1 MELSHDQLIFLSVL
15 GIRFFLPLLIFRFPL
30 PAIIGCL
37 VIDALDQTIFQKTT
51 SLPLDG
57 YQSYDKAL
65 DIYYLSIAYI
75 STMRNWT
82 NKFAFKIS
90 QFLFYYRIIGVTL
103 FELLGNRTILLL
115 FPNTFEYFF
124 IFYEALRLFWNPK
137 RFSKKFLLLAAA
149 FIWIFIKLPQE
160 YIIHVAQVDTTDW
173 IKTTIF
179 GVSPNTTFAQ
189 IAGLYPLFLPLLIL
203 ICVSLV
209 FTLKQAF
216 KLLPARDHKLQ
227 FMAKITPLKAF
238 SGAKSLRFKL
248 YPEILEKIFFVGL
261 VCVVFSQLFPS
272 FNGAPLR
279 VFLGAGL
286 VVAIGAGISY
296 MLRAKWMRHLPIALR
311 ILAMI
316 IPNTILI
323 VIYSQIVAPGRN
335 LHFGL
340 IIFFALIITLFT
352 VFYDTYRPYYIRRFG
367 SV

>member
-1 MELSHDQLIFLSVL
+1 MELSQDQLIFLSVL

-37 VIDALDQTIFQKTT
+37 LIDAIDQTIFQKIT

-82 NKFAFKIS
+82 DKFAFKIS

-103 FELLGNRTILLL
+103 FELMGNRTLLLL

-124 IFYEALRLFWNPK
+124 IFYEALRLFWDPK
-137 RFSKKFLLLAAA
+137 RFSKKFLLFAAA
-149 FIWIFIKLPQE
+149 FIWIVIKLPQE

-173 IKTTIF
+173 IKMTLF
-179 GVSPNTTFAQ
+179 GVSPDTTLTQ
-189 IAGLYPLFLPLLIL
+189 IAGLYPLLLPLLALFGI
-203 ICVSLV
+203 SLV

-216 KLLPARDHKLQ
+216 KLLPPRDHKLR
-227 FMAKITPLKAF
+227 FETKLAPLK
-238 SGAKSLRFKL
+238 SLSKAKGIWVSF
-248 YPEILEKIFFVGL
+248 YPEIFEKFIFIGL
-261 VCVVFSQLFPS
+261 VCVIFSQLFPS
-272 FNGAPLR
+272 FSGAPLR

-286 VVAIGAGISY
+286 VITLSAGISFG
-296 MLRAKWMRHLPIALR
+296 LKKLKDLPLALR
-311 ILAMI
+311 IVAMFL
-316 IPNTILI
+316 PNTALI
-323 VIYSQIVAPGRN
+323 TIYSEIAAPGRDLN
-335 LHFGL
+335 FGL

-352 VFYDTYRPYYIRRFG
+352 VFYDSYRPYSQKNF
-367 SV
+367 SVSR